1 MVLHHNLQL
10 LSIYECT
17 VASISAKKSIT
28 KLSILSRSKKSN
40 LVISKVTCAILVR
53 LCKRPS
59 KPSPVYLPTY
69 PCSYRANCLHR
80 NSYPSFT
87 AAIPV
92 PVGSSLGNVSKR
104 CFAPSGQATPH
115 STPLAS
121 SAAMVSRL
129 MLQGTKSSSVPCMMK
144 VGVR

>member
-10 LSIYECT
+10 LSNTNVKLLLYMP
-17 VASISAKKSIT
+17 KKYH

-40 LVISKVTCAILVR
+40 LVLFRVHVLSWSDFVNAHQTPAQ
-53 LCKRPS
+53 S
-59 KPSPVYLPTY
+59 TYLPTY

-92 PVGSSLGNVSKR
+92 PAGSSLGKVSKR
-104 CFAPSGQATPH
+104 CFAPSGQAIPH

-121 SAAMVSRL
+121 SAAIVSRL
-129 MLQGTKSSSVPCMMK
+129 MLQGTRSSSVPCMMK